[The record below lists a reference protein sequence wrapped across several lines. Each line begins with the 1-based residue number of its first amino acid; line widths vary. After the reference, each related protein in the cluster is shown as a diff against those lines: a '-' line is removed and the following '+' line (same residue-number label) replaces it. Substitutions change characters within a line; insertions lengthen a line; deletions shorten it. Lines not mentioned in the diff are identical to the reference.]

1 MIRTL
6 HVKSC
11 INVTGSLCFN
21 DDDDE
26 QHQFCRHKQKRQEW
40 KQFDGV
46 FEVDVLFIPY
56 HRINEKKKPLHS
68 MTWHWNGSNLR
79 ESHFFSSFSI
89 ACSFSEIPIFARF
102 SAILRHGQRN
112 AKYLFTYLTKVK
124 VSTRQQI
131 WANGNVNDVTA
142 IMPRSNTII
151 LTFHLAAYAG
161 LWHDDTPITSYYIQ
175 QPYELFGTEYQ
186 PYPLFT
192 AFSVFLSPFECLE
205 DVLVL

>member
-21 DDDDE
+21 DDDDDE

-46 FEVDVLFIPY
+46 FEVGVLFIPY
-56 HRINEKKKPLHS
+56 HRINEKKNRCILS
-68 MTWHWNGSNLR
+68 EFLWHTTEMDRIWR
-79 ESHFFSSFSI
+79 KVSSFLSFRLH
-89 ACSFSEIPIFARF
+89 ALFSEIPIFARF

-112 AKYLFTYLTKVK
+112 AKNLFTYLTKVK

-131 WANGNVNDVTA
+131 WPNGNVNECHNAKKQHHNTNVSFGSVCR
-142 IMPRSNTII
+142 IMAWWYTHNLILYTTTVRVVRHWLPTISI
-151 LTFHLAAYAG
+151 IYRL
-161 LWHDDTPITSYYIQ
+161 
-175 QPYELFGTEYQ
+175 
-186 PYPLFT
+186 
-192 AFSVFLSPFECLE
+192 
-205 DVLVL
+205 